1 MKTAQSASS
10 LPLFSHLD
18 TPRKASAIYHNSP
31 ASVTESAWSDLD
43 AENSHGENSQLAI
56 YAAFAL
62 GGVVPALFL
71 IL

>member
-1 MKTAQSASS
+1 MKTAQSTAS
-10 LPLFSHLD
+10 LPLFSQID
-18 TPRKASAIYHNSP
+18 SPRKASAAYHNSP
-31 ASVTESAWSDLD
+31 ASSTEGVWSDLE
-43 AENSHGENSQLAI
+43 AENAHGENSQLAV